1 MAAKAEVLKVSSA
14 TRTMSTR
21 RRPQI
26 ARAVRNWFQKG
37 QLGASSVTEMGR
49 YTGGRI

>member
-1 MAAKAEVLKVSSA
+1 MAAKAEVLKVSTA
-14 TRTMSTR
+14 TRAPSTG

-26 ARAVRNWFQKG
+26 AQAIRTWFQKG
-37 QLGASSVTEMGR
+37 QLGASSMTEMGR

>member
-1 MAAKAEVLKVSSA
+1 MAAKAEVLGVRNIGTSS
-14 TRTMSTR
+14 TKRQ
-21 RRPQI
+21 RPQV
-26 ARAVRNWFQKG
+26 AKAVRDWFRRG